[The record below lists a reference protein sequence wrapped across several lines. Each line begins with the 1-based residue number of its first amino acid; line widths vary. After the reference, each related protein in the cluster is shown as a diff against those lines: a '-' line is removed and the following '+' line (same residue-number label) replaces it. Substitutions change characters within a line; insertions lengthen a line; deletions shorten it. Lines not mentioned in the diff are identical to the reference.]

1 VVPALIER
9 ARREIALARLV
20 GKFTV
25 DFGVDTLRKRLVD
38 RVDPI
43 TSSAGG
49 GTIEVLADA
58 VDDDLVV
65 VAPVRLDASA
75 DDAVDPVDDVDVDD
89 LVLPDYDHLPA
100 AHVVAKLA
108 SLTPAERDAVEAYE
122 LANRH
127 RRTILGKIDQLRVAR

>member
-1 VVPALIER
+1 M
-9 ARREIALARLV
+9 
-20 GKFTV
+20 
-25 DFGVDTLRKRLVD
+25 
-38 RVDPI
+38 
-43 TSSAGG
+43 
-49 GTIEVLADA
+49 LADA

-127 RRTILGKIDQLRVAR
+127 RRTILGKIDQLRVTR